1 MRVLSLLPRRQ
12 LLFLGVGGSCFA
24 VQYGLLTLLATG
36 GLYRP
41 LANALG
47 FLTSA
52 QLNFLLSSRLTWS
65 DRHAVVSRTVW
76 ARLAS
81 YNATALIS
89 LAINTVV
96 FQLAYQRLGNL
107 AAAAAG
113 VVAGLCVTYAVC
125 DRVIFRKRARHQS
138 GHRAAPKPDYQSAHR
153 VTNAAARD
161 QGSPIP
167 SWSAS

>member
-1 MRVLSLLPRRQ
+1 MRVRSLLPRRQ
-12 LLFLGVGGSCFA
+12 LLFLGVGGTCFA
-24 VQYGLLTLLATG
+24 VQYGLLTALAIG

-41 LANALG
+41 LANAFG
-47 FLTSA
+47 FFTSA

-65 DRHAVVSRTVW
+65 DRRTKPGRTVW

-89 LAINTVV
+89 LTINTAV
-96 FQLAYQRLGNL
+96 FELTYQRLGNL
-107 AAAAAG
+107 VAAAAG

-125 DRVIFRKRARHQS
+125 DLVIFRTRAKHQS
-138 GHRAAPKPDYQSAHR
+138 GRRAVSKPHYQSAHR
-153 VTNAAARD
+153 VTNVARD
-161 QGSPIP
+161 SRTSIP